1 MHPDNTTMNC
11 AIVTIG
17 TELLLGQIT
26 DTNASYLAREL
37 NRIGLSVALHTT
49 VGDNYTQI
57 KDALSEALKRTD
69 LVITTGG
76 LGPTEDD
83 LTREVIADLV
93 GSPLTFKKELM
104 GQIESIFKR
113 FGYRMPE
120 NNRKQACIPDG
131 AIPIP
136 NEVGTAPGFI
146 VEKASKMIV
155 ALPGV
160 PRELKYLLS
169 REVIPELKKRFHLN
183 QERISSKVLK
193 VTGIGE
199 SKVDSQIKDLIK
211 AQTNPTVGI
220 LASPGDIS
228 IRITASAKNAKQA
241 ENLIVPIEQEI
252 RSRLGI
258 AVYGVDDD
266 TLHGVVINLLNKRRK
281 TLSIVETFTG
291 GVLTAR
297 LCNSLSSPVH
307 ESIVIGKREQ
317 VFSFLNTKRRV
328 IDGKAGEALATKIK
342 TVGNSSVGLALIGSI
357 KAIEKA
363 YEVHA
368 HVVVS
373 GEDVNGS
380 YEWKMGGDIPT
391 LQSRGATIALNTL
404 RLALIS

>member
-1 MHPDNTTMNC
+1 MHAENMSINC

-17 TELLLGQIT
+17 TELLLGQII

-37 NRIGLSVALHTT
+37 NHIGLAVAFHTT
-49 VGDNYTQI
+49 VGDNRTHI
-57 KDALSEALKRTD
+57 KDALSEALERAN

-104 GQIESIFKR
+104 GQIQSIFER
-113 FGYRMPE
+113 LGYRMPE
-120 NNRKQACIPDG
+120 NNRKQAFIPDG

-146 VEKASKMIV
+146 VEKASKVIV
-155 ALPGV
+155 SLPGV
-160 PRELKYLLS
+160 PKELKYLLS
-169 REVIPELKKRFHLN
+169 KEVIPHLKKRFHLN

-193 VTGIGE
+193 VTGMGE
-199 SKVDSQIKDLIK
+199 SKVDNQIKDLIK
-211 AQTNPTVGI
+211 SQTNPALGI

-228 IRITASAKNAKQA
+228 IRITASAKDAKEA
-241 ENLIVPIEQEI
+241 EGLIQPIEQEI

-258 AVYGVDDD
+258 AVYGVDND
-266 TLHGVVINLLNKRRK
+266 TLDAVVINLLNKRRK
-281 TLSIVETFTG
+281 TLGIVETFTG

-297 LCNSLSSPVH
+297 LCSSLPSPVR
-307 ESIVIGKREQ
+307 EGIVIGSGEG

-328 IDGKAGEALATKIK
+328 IDRNTGEALAAKIR
-342 TVGNSSVGLALIGSI
+342 TVGNSSVGLAVLGSI

-368 HVVVS
+368 QVVVS
-373 GEDVNGS
+373 GGDVHGKH
-380 YEWKMGGDIPT
+380 EWKMGGDIPT
-391 LQSRGATIALNTL
+391 LQNRGSTIALNTL

>member
-37 NRIGLSVALHTT
+37 NRIGLPVALHTT

-104 GQIESIFKR
+104 AQIESIFKR
-113 FGYRMPE
+113 FGYCMPE
-120 NNRKQACIPDG
+120 NNRKQAFIPDG

-146 VEKASKMIV
+146 VEKASKVIV
-155 ALPGV
+155 TLPGV

-211 AQTNPTVGI
+211 AQINPTVGI

-297 LCNSLSSPVH
+297 LCSSLSSPVH

>member
-1 MHPDNTTMNC
+1 MHPENTTINC

-17 TELLLGQIT
+17 TELLLGQII

-37 NRIGLSVALHTT
+37 NRIGLPVVLHTT

-57 KDALSEALKRTD
+57 RDALSEALKRTD
-69 LVITTGG
+69 LVMTTGG

-104 GQIESIFKR
+104 RQIESIFER
-113 FGYRMPE
+113 LGYRMPE
-120 NNRKQACIPDG
+120 NNRKQAFIPDG
-131 AIPIP
+131 AIPIT

-146 VEKASKMIV
+146 VQKASKVIV
-155 ALPGV
+155 TLPGV

-169 REVIPELKKRFHLN
+169 SKVIPELKKRFHLH

-199 SKVDSQIKDLIK
+199 SKVDSHIKDLIK
-211 AQTNPTVGI
+211 TQTNPTVGI

-228 IRITASAKNAKQA
+228 IIITASAKNAKQA
-241 ENLIVPIEQEI
+241 ESLIVPIEQEI

-258 AVYGVDDD
+258 AVYGIDDD
-266 TLHGVVINLLNKRRK
+266 TLHGVVINRLNKRRE

-291 GVLTAR
+291 GILTAR
-297 LCNSLSSPVH
+297 LCSSLPSPVN

-317 VFSFLNTKRRV
+317 LLSFLNTKRRV
-328 IDGKAGEALATKIK
+328 IDGETGEALATKIR
-342 TVGNSSVGLALIGSI
+342 TMGNSSVGLALLGSI
-357 KAIEKA
+357 KPIDKA

-368 HVVVS
+368 HVVIS
-373 GEDVNGS
+373 GRDVNGS

-391 LQSRGATIALNTL
+391 LQNRGATIGLNTL

>member
-37 NRIGLSVALHTT
+37 NRIGLPVALHTT

-57 KDALSEALKRTD
+57 KDALSQALKRTD

-104 GQIESIFKR
+104 AQIESIFKR
-113 FGYRMPE
+113 FGYCMPE
-120 NNRKQACIPDG
+120 NNRKQAFIPDG

-146 VEKASKMIV
+146 VEKASKVIV
-155 ALPGV
+155 TLPGV

-211 AQTNPTVGI
+211 AQINPTVGI

-297 LCNSLSSPVH
+297 LCSSLSSPVH